1 MPHVLVV
8 DDDPDVR
15 VLLGLRVRSFG
26 HTVVTAGGAAAALR
40 AITADTPLDLA
51 LLDVA
56 MPGLHGF
63 ALLDRLRDQRPG
75 LPAVL
80 VTGARGM
87 ELKAETARAHLLR
100 KPFPA
105 ETLRRVIDL
114 ALESEALVPGPA
126 VPPPAPLA
134 PVPGLPPADAA
145 AEINYA
151 TVAGRAAL
159 AMRRDLETLRRSR
172 LGGGGGDLVG

>member
-40 AITADTPLDLA
+40 AVSADQPLDLA

-63 ALLDRLRDQRPG
+63 ALLDRLRDHLPG

-87 ELKAETARAHLLR
+87 ELKAESARAHLLR
-100 KPFPA
+100 KPFPSEA
-105 ETLRRVIDL
+105 LRRVIDL
-114 ALESEALVPGPA
+114 ALESEA
-126 VPPPAPLA
+126 PPPVVPLPAAPPA

-151 TVAGRAAL
+151 TLAGRAAL
-159 AMRRDLETLRRSR
+159 ALRRDLETLRRSR
-172 LGGGGGDLVG
+172 LGDGGPGLVG